1 MKDNGSNA
9 SMRFLWIFLMCK
21 TLSIMLLTVSTCN
34 DKRFYVYIKVCG
46 EPLWYIYKVGACKIR
61 KYKCL
66 LVNPKAGYS
75 V

>member
-34 DKRFYVYIKVCG
+34 DKKVLRVSKGVWRTFMVHIQSGCM
-46 EPLWYIYKVGACKIR
+46 
-61 KYKCL
+61 
-66 LVNPKAGYS
+66 
-75 V
+75 